1 MICRVAVLAVAAGAG
16 AQSAAAQAFDPVTT
30 RAAGMAG
37 AFVAVTDDA
46 SAVYWNPA
54 ALASGSFFS
63 LVLDRTS
70 AKATIDVPSLGGS
83 RSATL
88 IALGTPPFGASY
100 YRLRYTWVSP
110 PAVGS
115 DSFRLGQ
122 SLITHNT
129 GVTLLHSIA
138 NGLSVGTTLKLVRGI
153 ATSGALPPGDLDS
166 LLDDTG
172 DLIGKATNKFDADVG
187 LAYVHSGFRAG
198 LTFHNL
204 ANPKFEATDG
214 TRLELESQARAGVS
228 LSSPLGFL
236 IAADLD
242 LNDVRGAL
250 GRVQQFALGSEAR
263 FLPRA
268 YARAGFR
275 MNTLG
280 GEPGGHAPVFTVGGS
295 FAVLTSLWIDGQA
308 TVGSQAGGPGWGVA
322 ARVTF

>member
-1 MICRVAVLAVAAGAG
+1 MICRVVLLVVMAAAW

-54 ALASGSFFS
+54 ALASGSYFS
-63 LVLDRTS
+63 LLLDRTS
-70 AKATIDVPSLGGS
+70 AEATMDDPSLGGS
-83 RSATL
+83 RSATF

-110 PAVGS
+110 PAGGS
-115 DSFRLGQ
+115 DSFRMGQ

-138 NGLSVGTTLKLVRGI
+138 AGLSIGTTLKLVRGI
-153 ATSGALPPGDLDS
+153 ATSGNLPPGDLDD

-172 DLIGKATNKFDADVG
+172 DLIGKATNKFDADAG
-187 LAYVHSGFRAG
+187 LAYVHSGLRAG
-198 LTFHNL
+198 LTVHNMV
-204 ANPKFEATDG
+204 NPKFEATDG
-214 TRLELESQARAGVS
+214 TRLELEPQARAGVS
-228 LSSPLGFL
+228 LSSPHGFL

-242 LNDVRGAL
+242 LNDVRGPL

-295 FAVLTSLWIDGQA
+295 FAVLSSLWIDGQG
-308 TVGSQAGGPGWGVA
+308 TVGSDAGGPGWGVA
-322 ARVTF
+322 ARVAF